1 MLKDKVALVTGGS
14 RGIGA
19 AVACRFADN
28 GADIALVYS
37 GNKEA
42 ADSVCAEIISKGRR
56 CKVYRCDVSDFA
68 AVKDLVDAVLNDLGS
83 IDILVNNAG
92 IVRDGFVLT
101 LSEKDYDDVLAVN
114 LKGSFN
120 MIKHVYRYMMKKR
133 SGRIINISSVV
144 GIRGNAGQANYA
156 ASKAGIIGLTK
167 SVAKELA
174 GRGITCNAIA
184 PGYICTDMTDVL
196 SEDIKNT
203 FTNAIPMKRPGTA
216 ENVADAALFL
226 AGSMADYITGE
237 VIKVDGGLS
246 M

>member
-1 MLKDKVALVTGGS
+1 MLKDKVAIITGGS

-28 GADIALVYS
+28 GAHIALVYS
-37 GNKEA
+37 GNKDA
-42 ADSVCAEIISKGRR
+42 ADSVSAEIISKGRR
-56 CKVYRCDVSDFA
+56 CMAYKCDVSDFA
-68 AVKDLVDAVLNDLGS
+68 AVKDLVDAVLKDLGS

-120 MIKHVYRYMMKKR
+120 LIKHVYRYMMKKR

-144 GIRGNAGQANYA
+144 GIRGNAGQTNYA

-174 GRGITCNAIA
+174 GRGVTCNAIA
-184 PGYICTDMTDVL
+184 PGYICTDMTENL
-196 SEDIKNT
+196 SEDIRNA
-203 FTNAIPMKRPGTA
+203 FISAIPMKRPGTA
-216 ENVADAALFL
+216 ENVADAAVFL